1 MKIVAISDVHGRN
14 FAELIPNC
22 DTLIIAGD
30 ILRDFG
36 YRGIN
41 LQEQWFLGN
50 FLSEL
55 ERVNAKYKIF
65 IAGNHDFYFENL
77 FKNDMEDK
85 MRSLL
90 PKNVYYLRDNSIVLD
105 GIKFHGTPW
114 VTHLRN
120 WAFNIPNGSEQKYF
134 DTYYSKID
142 NDVDLLISHYPPYG
156 YGDSI
161 LEFNET
167 ENLGNKMLMKA
178 INQKKVK
185 RVVFGH
191 IHSGNHNKMIHSYV
205 GYGGDDAFISEMY
218 NVSLL
223 NESYNIHYNP
233 LILNIEKHKE

>member
-105 GIKFHGTPW
+105 GIKFHGTP
-114 VTHLRN
+114 
-120 WAFNIPNGSEQKYF
+120 
-134 DTYYSKID
+134 
-142 NDVDLLISHYPPYG
+142 
-156 YGDSI
+156 
-161 LEFNET
+161 
-167 ENLGNKMLMKA
+167 
-178 INQKKVK
+178 
-185 RVVFGH
+185 
-191 IHSGNHNKMIHSYV
+191 
-205 GYGGDDAFISEMY
+205 
-218 NVSLL
+218 
-223 NESYNIHYNP
+223 
-233 LILNIEKHKE
+233 